1 MSKLLLLVAFTSA
14 FMVLSASAGNVVCY
28 FASWTIYRPDN
39 GKFTALDVDPNLC
52 THILY
57 AFVGLREDGTVSVL
71 DDWELTGLDEMNH
84 LMSLKEQNPNLK
96 IILSMGGWNEGS
108 YKYSQ
113 VARNANTRAAMVQ
126 AVLDFIDL
134 YGFDGFDLDWEYP
147 CQRGGEDID
156 KANFVTLLGELKSA
170 LNAKGLILSAAV
182 SGGIASCKLSYDIP
196 GVSENLDMIN
206 VMVYDFHGA
215 FESFVGHYAPLYASS
230 LDVTD
235 EQKTLNVAAGI
246 QYWLDEGAD
255 PQKIN
260 IGLGTYGRGFSLADP
275 NNSSLY
281 AGTYGGSEAGPY
293 TREMG
298 VIGYNEIC
306 ELDSDWEYTWD
317 DEQQVP
323 HIQNGNQWL
332 GFDDQKSIQ
341 LKIEFANSK
350 NLGGA
355 MVWSLDTDDFRGL
368 CGNGPY
374 PILNTINQYLN

>member
-1 MSKLLLLVAFTSA
+1 MTKLLLLLAFTSA

-39 GKFTALDVDPNLC
+39 GKYTALDVDPNLC

-57 AFVGLREDGTVSVL
+57 AFVGLGEDGSVRVL

-84 LMSLKEQNPNLK
+84 LMSLKEKNPNLK

-108 YKYSQ
+108 QKYSA
-113 VARNANTRAAMVQ
+113 VAASPGLRQAMVQ
-126 AVLDFIDL
+126 SVLAFVDQ

-147 CQRGGEDID
+147 CQRGGVDED
-156 KANFVTLLGELKSA
+156 KANFITLLGELKA
-170 LNAKGLILSAAV
+170 PLNEKGLILSAAV
-182 SGGIASCKLSYDIP
+182 SGGIASCELSYDIP

-230 LDVTD
+230 LDATD

-246 QYWLDEGAD
+246 EYWLDQGAD
-255 PQKIN
+255 PKKIN
-260 IGLGTYGRGFSLADP
+260 IGLGTYGRGFALADP

-281 AGTYGGSEAGPY
+281 AATYGGSEAGPY
-293 TREMG
+293 TRAMG
-298 VIGYNEIC
+298 VIGYNEVC
-306 ELDSDWEYTWD
+306 ELYSSWEYTWD

-332 GFDDQKSIQ
+332 GYDDEKSIQ
-341 LKIEFANSK
+341 LKVEYANSK
-350 NLGGA
+350 GLGGA
-355 MVWSLDTDDFRGL
+355 MVWSLDTDDFRGI

-374 PILNTINQYLN
+374 PILTTINKYLN